1 MDIFYFAVDLV
12 DWNYEENAMAED
24 AKPKLRV
31 ISPEVTYSKIE
42 RDILGLDEPVY
53 AISSQ
58 SLLPKPTRSKL
69 RKSCIPNRVSYRFGH
84 VFLLLVTNMNTS
96 YNYEEQ
102 LHHNLY
108 SFAYVFRTAANM
120 SSSDVFLS

>member
-1 MDIFYFAVDLV
+1 MDIFDFAVDLV
-12 DWNYEENAMAED
+12 DWNSEYNAMIKEV
-24 AKPKLRV
+24 KPRV

-69 RKSCIPNRVSYRFGH
+69 RKSCIPNRV
-84 VFLLLVTNMNTS
+84 
-96 YNYEEQ
+96 
-102 LHHNLY
+102 
-108 SFAYVFRTAANM
+108 
-120 SSSDVFLS
+120 